1 MTVACARVERGSRS
15 GKTVGLPLLAFM
27 GPLSRFFGGGYERN
41 LARFWN
47 RAYCVCDDLPDI
59 SGDSSCEPRQSAS
72 SELLDPLHLLSGVW
86 YL

>member
-47 RAYCVCDDLPDI
+47 RAYCVSDDLSEQKALQKPTVEI
-59 SGDSSCEPRQSAS
+59 AGFGDSNHNR
-72 SELLDPLHLLSGVW
+72 LR
-86 YL
+86 